1 MEGHIVISRKEI
13 HRAHV
18 LKQVLEGHLALNDA
32 APLLGVSYRQAKR
45 LKKAFVEADLAGL
58 AHGNRGRTPPNALS
72 KSLKAAVLELRDQKY
87 FDFND
92 CHFTEKLSEKEGIT
106 LSRETVRQWLRES
119 GIKPKRKRRPP
130 RHRSRRPRKEQ
141 LGRMLQWD
149 GSPHRWFGPDRP
161 ACCLM
166 AAVDD
171 ATGILVAALFVP
183 TESSI
188 SYLSLLQMI
197 LEDYGLPM
205 SLYHDR
211 HSSLVRNDTYWSL
224 EEQLQGVQYPTHVGR
239 VLAEL
244 GIESIPAYSAQA
256 KGRVENRF
264 KVLQDRLIAEMR
276 LDDITTIEQANAW
289 LKNGFVQRYNKRFAV
304 APSEPKS
311 AFAPISKAQIKH
323 LVSFAYEAI
332 VGRDNTVRLGGLMI
346 DTPPGPKRCSYAGKK
361 VLVRQHLDGA
371 WSVWWQKQKLATHE
385 PTQLKE
391 PVRSWKKRSV
401 PSAAKAKEMVQVYIN
416 SKPAPPP
423 KGSFSLCT

>member
-1 MEGHIVISRKEI
+1 MEGHIVVSRKEI

-18 LKQVLEGHLALNDA
+18 LKQVLEGRLALNDA
-32 APLLGVSYRQAKR
+32 APILGVSYRQAKR
-45 LKKAFVEADLAGL
+45 LKKAFAEGDLAGL
-58 AHGNRGRTPPNALS
+58 AHGNRGKTPPNALPES
-72 KSLKAAVLELRDQKY
+72 FKATVLQLRDQKY

-106 LSRETVRQWLRES
+106 LSRETVRQWLRGS

-141 LGRMLQWD
+141 RGLMLQWD
-149 GSPHRWFGPDRP
+149 GSPHRWFGSERP
-161 ACCLM
+161 PYCLM

-171 ATGILVAALFVP
+171 ATGDLAAALFVP

-188 SYLSLLQMI
+188 GYLQLLQKI
-197 LEDYGLPM
+197 LECHGIPM

-244 GIESIPAYSAQA
+244 GIESIPANSPQA

-276 LDDITTIEQANAW
+276 LEDITTIEQANRW
-289 LKNGFVQRYNKRFAV
+289 LKDGFIERYNQRFAI
-304 APSEPKS
+304 APAESKS
-311 AFAPISKAQIKH
+311 AFAPISKAQIEH
-323 LVSFAYEAI
+323 VVSFAYEAT
-332 VGRDNTVRLGGLMI
+332 VGNDNAVRLGGLII
-346 DTPPGPKRCSYAGKK
+346 DIPPGENRFSYAGKK

-371 WSVWWQKQKLATHE
+371 WSVWWQKHKVANHE
-385 PTQLKE
+385 PTPLKE
-391 PVRSWKKRSV
+391 PVRSWKKRST
-401 PSAAKAKEMVQVYIN
+401 PSAAKTKEMVQVYID
-416 SKPAPPP
+416 SKPALPP
-423 KGSFSLCT
+423 KGTISFCT